1 MIDYFNLINQVINIQ
16 SENNEINDSTPNTA
30 IKGVK
35 SLNRTGKNS
44 GSIHTMNT
52 SLNDVS

>member
-16 SENNEINDSTPNTA
+16 SENNEINGSTPCA
-30 IKGVK
+30 VIKGVG
-35 SLNRTGKNS
+35 SLNGKNS